1 MTVTRLVVCSL
12 VLALAASAAWAAA
25 PPPRKSAAREDPP
38 AYPRRGKGRRPALPV
53 PGGMPLSR
61 LAPAK
66 LVHGL
71 CVLKYRVT
79 TTSPQCQ
86 AFFDQALG
94 YYYSYV
100 WMEAARSFETALSH
114 DPNCALAWWGL
125 ARALQRYG
133 RGDSTKALLKAW
145 ELREHASDREQML
158 IKATMQEK
166 GQLPGV
172 GDGEQ
177 RKMKAIAT
185 IDEMLAL
192 YEDDEEAWYYRA
204 QLAGGE
210 GLFGGKAS
218 SVPFYKALL
227 KVNPLHPGANH
238 ELLHFYENF
247 HRPALGW
254 GHAEKYIES
263 SPGLPH
269 AFHMQE

>member
-1 MTVTRLVVCSL
+1 AIRDNNTDRSHRQQEPAMTVTRLVVCSL
-12 VLALAASAAWAAA
+12 ILALAASAARPAA

-38 AYPRRGKGRRPALPV
+38 PYPRRGKARRPQPPPV
-53 PGGMPLSR
+53 PGGMPLSQ
-61 LAPAK
+61 LAPAN
-66 LVHGL
+66 LVPGL

-166 GQLPGV
+166 
-172 GDGEQ
+172 
-177 RKMKAIAT
+177 
-185 IDEMLAL
+185 
-192 YEDDEEAWYYRA
+192 
-204 QLAGGE
+204 
-210 GLFGGKAS
+210 
-218 SVPFYKALL
+218 
-227 KVNPLHPGANH
+227 
-238 ELLHFYENF
+238 
-247 HRPALGW
+247 
-254 GHAEKYIES
+254 
-263 SPGLPH
+263 
-269 AFHMQE
+269 